1 MHFGIFYSLL
11 PPSMRMQIERV
22 DDETIGQFE
31 LYRRICNESV

>member
-1 MHFGIFYSLL
+1 LERYKYKKET
-11 PPSMRMQIERV
+11 QRV